1 MSKKKG
7 LNMEKVN
14 KVMES
19 VEEVMNT
26 EVKKVVV
33 DEKINEEVAQDDKE
47 IIGNE
52 IFKEEIE
59 NNKMVESLNYNI
71 KKAIFLS
78 KGYGKRGITGKQF
91 KSIVEGYKKSTGLD
105 MTEERV
111 NYLKTITDVQAGQVI
126 MVINKFNRYMR
137 LQQAISPVTN
147 A

>member
-14 KVMES
+14 KVMEG

-26 EVKKVVV
+26 EVKEVIV

-52 IFKEEIE
+52 IFEEEME
-59 NNKMVESLNYNI
+59 NNKMIESLNYNI

-91 KSIVEGYKKSTGLD
+91 KSIVEGYKKSTGID
-105 MTEERV
+105 MSEERI

-126 MVINKFNRYMR
+126 MVINKFNRYMK
-137 LQQAISPVTN
+137 LQQTISPVTN

>member
-14 KVMES
+14 KVMEG

-26 EVKKVVV
+26 EVKEVVV

-52 IFKEEIE
+52 IFEEEME
-59 NNKMVESLNYNI
+59 NNKMIESLNYNI

-111 NYLKTITDVQAGQVI
+111 NYLKTITDVQAGQII
-126 MVINKFNRYMR
+126 MVINKFNRYIK
-137 LQQAISPVTN
+137 LQQEVSHVTN

>member
-26 EVKKVVV
+26 EVKEVVV

-47 IIGNE
+47 IIGSE

-78 KGYGKRGITGKQF
+78 KGYGKHGITGKQF